1 MAADLSRISLFQ
13 GMKPEALRALS
24 ERTAVRSL
32 PADAVLME
40 QGDPAGA
47 LYAVLRGRLKVYLTG
62 PEGKEIVVDV
72 RGPGQ
77 YLGEMALDGAPRSAS
92 VKAIEA
98 CEVAE
103 IPREEFA
110 GLLQQNPDVALHM
123 IQNLIRLARG
133 LNLKTLEDVHTR
145 SELQLY
151 IEQLKSRRAED
162 LPSVKRWV
170 TAKRWVLV
178 ALLVFA
184 VGQYYFLDVLL
195 EMMSMGGGVTT
206 TAERISPGR
215 R

>member
-1 MAADLSRISLFQ
+1 VPADLSRISLFQ

-24 ERTAVRSL
+24 ERTAVRSV

-47 LYAVLRGRLKVYLTG
+47 LYAVLRGRVKIYVHG
-62 PEGKEIVVDV
+62 PDGQEHVLDV

-77 YLGEMALDGAPRSAS
+77 YVGEMALDGSPRSAS
-92 VKAIEA
+92 VKAIEP

-103 IPREEFA
+103 IPRDELA

-123 IQNLIRLARG
+123 IKNLIRLARG
-133 LNLKTLEDVHTR
+133 LNLKTIEDVKTR

-151 IEQLKSRRAED
+151 IEQLKSRRGED

-170 TAKRWVLV
+170 AAKRWVLV

>member
-1 MAADLSRISLFQ
+1 MTADLSRISLFQ
-13 GMKPEALRALS
+13 GMKPEALRSLS
-24 ERTAVRSL
+24 QRASVRSL
-32 PADAVLME
+32 APDAVLME

-62 PEGKEIVVDV
+62 PDGKEIVVDI

-77 YLGEMALDGAPRSAS
+77 YVGEMALDGAPRSAS
-92 VKAIEA
+92 VKALDA

-103 IPREEFA
+103 IPREELA

-133 LNLKTLEDVHTR
+133 NNLKTLEDVHTR

-162 LPSVKRWV
+162 MPSVKRWL

-206 TAERISPGR
+206 SAGR
-215 R
+215 

>member
-1 MAADLSRISLFQ
+1 VTADLSRISLFQ

-24 ERTAVRSL
+24 ERTAVRAL

-40 QGDPAGA
+40 QGDPAGP
-47 LYAVLRGRLKVYLTG
+47 LYAILRGRLKVYLTG
-62 PEGKEIVVDV
+62 PEGKEIVVDI

-92 VKAIEA
+92 VKALDA

-103 IPREEFA
+103 IPREELA
-110 GLLQQNPDVALHM
+110 GLLQAHPDIALHM
-123 IQNLIRLARG
+123 IKNLIRLARG

-151 IEQLKSRRAED
+151 IEQLKSRRGED
-162 LPSVKRWV
+162 MPSVKRWV

>member
-1 MAADLSRISLFQ
+1 MTADLSRISLFQ

-24 ERTAVRSL
+24 ERTAVRAL

-40 QGDPAGA
+40 QGDPAGP
-47 LYAVLRGRLKVYLTG
+47 LYAILRGRLKVYLTG
-62 PEGKEIVVDV
+62 PEGKEIVVDI

-92 VKAIEA
+92 VKALEA

-103 IPREEFA
+103 IPREELA
-110 GLLQQNPDVALHM
+110 GLLQAHPDIALHM
-123 IQNLIRLARG
+123 IKNLIRLARG
-133 LNLKTLEDVHTR
+133 SNMKTLEDVHTR

-151 IEQLKSRRAED
+151 IEQLKSRRGED
-162 LPSVKRWV
+162 MPSVKRWV

>member
-47 LYAVLRGRLKVYLTG
+47 LYAVLRGRLKIYLTG
-62 PEGKEIVVDV
+62 PEGKEIVVDI

-133 LNLKTLEDVHTR
+133 LNLKTLEDVPQRT
-145 SELQLY
+145 EALPIYEFTCDFAKLEPPPPEMQQL
-151 IEQLKSRRAED
+151 IGAMQGNQDAQDGFVSVMAGT
-162 LPSVKRWV
+162 LPAPEFFAPENAGRIMAAAG
-170 TAKRWVLV
+170 AK
-178 ALLVFA
+178 A
-184 VGQYYFLDVLL
+184 G
-195 EMMSMGGGVTT
+195 
-206 TAERISPGR
+206 
-215 R
+215 

>member
-1 MAADLSRISLFQ
+1 VLADLSRISLFQ

-47 LYAVLRGRLKVYLTG
+47 LYAVLRGRLKVYMIG
-62 PEGKEIVVDV
+62 PQGKEIVLDI

-77 YLGEMALDGAPRSAS
+77 YVGEMALDGAPRSAS

-103 IPREEFA
+103 IPREELA
-110 GLLQQNPDVALHM
+110 GLLQAHPEIALHM
-123 IQNLIRLARG
+123 IKNLIRLARG

-162 LPSVKRWV
+162 MPSVKRWV

-195 EMMSMGGGVTT
+195 EMMSIGGGVTT
-206 TAERISPGR
+206 MAERISPGR